1 MDDNNTPNL
10 EDLGRSLE
18 SMNKVFGHL
27 DRVLD
32 DLARKIDYMAD
43 VTGSVA
49 QHGDRRSGS
58 SYMPFNM
65 TYDSTSSDILRG
77 KKFNYFHQ
85 ASDNEKEAFFKRRKD
100 LKERNE
106 KDEKT
111 LKEIIR
117 EKGQLQR
124 AFKEKKR
131 ELEALEGKHRRGEID
146 DIDYSRE
153 REKIEKD
160 LNETIKKLNSTI
172 KRRDTIK
179 SDISK
184 RKEEIQKSF
193 NETVDDRYENIFHE
207 AWKNMDAKARAKYG
221 DSEYRFQRAQEAQ
234 HEFNERYD
242 ARREASTLIQNS
254 GFENTGI
261 GKFAQRQISRQQR
274 YDNMA
279 NFGRKLTQEGGAES
293 IASAMFGKKGGKA
306 ASLATKGLTKFGGV
320 LTKVGSKFLPVVG
333 QIMMVVD
340 AVKALGKA
348 ASEVANEWKKQTAEF
363 IKFQTEQE
371 NTQYEQAKQHLILET
386 QMEIEKISYQGDLS
400 LKAFDMN
407 KENFMEAF
415 KIQNEAFVKS
425 MEIGAGAMTT
435 GVAQNAYNAAEASI
449 DMATEMR
456 KASVHRETRAQ
467 SLGIYAEMRGKEAE
481 AKLAGLQADMQVA
494 DVAAENAMRESANR
508 MQQYMMNNIAGGMN
522 KGGIGGYAQAIMG
535 ATRDEKNNTTTGAY
549 GEGRTN
555 EITGE
560 ATQLK
565 DAEDM
570 NLSAYGAGAESK
582 WLAAANGWVGGGR
595 EGWEAEQGARLDN
608 FNAAQTRAVDAIKT
622 KVEQGYN
629 KQVTALKYSTELREK
644 EVEFAQEQKEAVI
657 DAANRVEKNW
667 LKVTEAVE
675 NYVRKFDEKMNDLGL
690 NIGMWNQSNL
700 FDYKNAQ
707 LAAVKEIAEKYGKS
721 EEEIAK
727 YQSAYTEIS
736 GRNKMLNKTDIDKMA
751 GMGVLTGNDEM
762 VAKYVGEM
770 EFFNK
775 SAEKSVDLIF
785 EEMKAVNRVG
795 LNARKYMKDVTDNL
809 KLANKYNFKEG
820 TKSLREMVKWAQ
832 QTKFNMQSLGS
843 MLEKV
848 QEGGIE
854 GVITQSAGFQV
865 LGGMAAI
872 NSDPLGM
879 LYDAWADP
887 QAYARRMQDMT
898 KGFGTF
904 NKKTGETTF
913 NMPESMQIAQIAKL
927 QGRSAEELR
936 EEIARRNQTKEIKA
950 NLTQEQKR
958 NLTDEQVQYLSN
970 AATYDT
976 ESRTW
981 KVNKMVNGEIKAVDI
996 SQIQNSKDLEGLVS
1010 NDHDTKME
1018 QMLGQ
1023 IVSVVARERGEQT
1036 RELADQASMK
1046 YKETLDHFNER
1057 LKKMHDNYDNNR
1069 EELHNQIIEKQKL
1082 ITESTKS
1089 FLDKFATD
1097 IKDEGNAITKEADNI
1112 RAMTTDIAT
1121 ALGGISE
1128 VVTAAEN
1135 GIRAALQQQ
1144 LGLAMPGGGNPVADA
1159 QNAANSAVSSRQS
1172 SQDVNRASNGEQTV
1186 GKRVW
1191 EKYFRRSGHGA
1202 DATRERVRELSAISS
1217 DNVADYKKVLE
1228 EGWNDL
1234 LDEMEGIGL
1243 ITNDDIKSVTMDA
1256 IRELKANL
1264 PTEADYQRWS
1274 KRNEGTVG
1282 RVKTDPTTG
1291 DKVREMV
1298 QRGDDIVASGNGNPM
1313 YINAAKVTPIKDGV
1327 METGETDGADT
1338 IYAAKI
1344 GGPIGDEINK
1354 GFRKIG
1360 KKIDVVDRLLTNQ
1373 PLEALQDAWS
1383 DPHEYAKRLQDL
1395 TKGLGKY
1402 NKATGETTFNMPE
1415 SMQIAQIAKMNNLPA
1430 ESVRESISERN
1441 RQENGFG
1448 GGQRNINVTLGGTLR
1463 LDCGNQQVDLV
1474 ALLNHNPGL
1483 LRQVTQLIVEEFSS
1497 SEYGGKAKGI
1507 KGVVGNNR
1515 WYR

>member
-1 MDDNNTPNL
+1 MPDGTANFDDLARNI
-10 EDLGRSLE
+10 G
-18 SMNKVFGHL
+18 SMNQTFGHL
-27 DRVLD
+27 SSVLTE
-32 DLARKIDYMAD
+32 LARKIDYMAD
-43 VTGSVA
+43 ISGSVA
-49 QHGDRRSGS
+49 RQSDRRSSS
-58 SYMPFNM
+58 SYMPYNM
-65 TYDSTSSDILRG
+65 TYDTVVNDVLRG
-77 KKFNYFHQ
+77 KKFNMEHE
-85 ASDNEKEAFFKRRKD
+85 ASDKELEDYGRELERLTDRLEDIPSELRRLEQKIQESNRDKQRLEDDIQAVIDLYRANEITQEEFEKEMQELGDELRKTNRSIRDKNRRKD
-100 LKERNE
+100 ELHKEQRETN
-106 KDEKT
+106 DELNRTFNQSQEHKIEE
-111 LKEIIR
+111 L
-117 EKGQLQR
+117 
-124 AFKEKKR
+124 FKETWR
-131 ELEALEGKHRRGEID
+131 
-146 DIDYSRE
+146 
-153 REKIEKD
+153 
-160 LNETIKKLNSTI
+160 
-172 KRRDTIK
+172 
-179 SDISK
+179 
-184 RKEEIQKSF
+184 
-193 NETVDDRYENIFHE
+193 
-207 AWKNMDAKARAKYG
+207 NMDAAAKAKYN
-221 DSEYRFQRAQEAQ
+221 DDYDNFKKAQTAQHAFNVRYDERQEAS
-234 HEFNERYD
+234 R
-242 ARREASTLIQNS
+242 LIQNS
-254 GFENTGI
+254 GFENTAI
-261 GKFAQRQISRQQR
+261 GQYAQKQINRQQR
-274 YDNMA
+274 YDNMV
-279 NFGRKLTQEGGAES
+279 NFGRKLTQENGAES

-306 ASLATKGLTKFGGV
+306 ASIATKGLTKFGGA
-320 LTKVGSKFLPVVG
+320 LMKVGGKFLPVVG

-371 NTQYEQAKQHLILET
+371 NTQYEQAKQHLVLET

-425 MEIGAGAMTT
+425 MEIGAGAMTA

-456 KASVHRETRAQ
+456 KASVHRTTRSQ

-508 MQQYMMNNIAGGMN
+508 MQQYMMNNIAGGTQ

-535 ATRDEKNNTTTGAY
+535 ATRDEKNNTTTGVY

-560 ATQLK
+560 STQLK

-570 NLSAYGAGAESK
+570 NLAAYGADAESK
-582 WLAAANGWVGGGR
+582 WLAALNGWVGGGR
-595 EGWEAEQGARLDN
+595 EGWEAEQTAKLDN
-608 FNAAQTRAVDAIKT
+608 FNAAQTRAADAVKT
-622 KVEQGYN
+622 KVEQAYN
-629 KQVTALKYSTELREK
+629 KEVTALKYSTELREK
-644 EVEFAQEQKEAVI
+644 EVEFAQEQAEAVI

-667 LKVTEAVE
+667 LKVTETVE

-690 NIGMWNQSNL
+690 NIGMWNQNNL
-700 FDYKNAQ
+700 FNYKNAQ

-727 YQSAYTEIS
+727 YQNSYTEIS

-854 GVITQSAGFQV
+854 GVIQQSAGFQV

-950 NLTQEQKR
+950 NLSQEQKR
-958 NLTDEQVQYLSN
+958 NLSDEQIQYLSN

-981 KVNKMVNGEIKAVDI
+981 KVNKMVNGEIQSVDI

-1010 NDHDTKME
+1010 NDHDVKME

-1023 IVSVVARERGEQT
+1023 IVSVVAKERGEQT

-1046 YKETLDHFNER
+1046 YKETLDHFNAR
-1057 LKKMHDNYDNNR
+1057 LKKMHDDYDNNR
-1069 EELHNQIIEKQKL
+1069 QELHNQIIEKQKL
-1082 ITESTKS
+1082 ITESTKN
-1089 FLDKFATD
+1089 FLDKFASD
-1097 IKDEGNAITKEADNI
+1097 IRSEGNAITEEANNI
-1112 RAMTTDIAT
+1112 RAMSNDIAG
-1121 ALGGISE
+1121 ALGGIAQ

-1135 GIRAALQQQ
+1135 GIRAALQQN
-1144 LGLAMPGGGNPVADA
+1144 LGIILPGGNPVT
-1159 QNAANSAVSSRQS
+1159 NAESAASASVSSRQQN
-1172 SQDVNRASNGEQTV
+1172 QDANRTANGEESI
-1186 GKRVW
+1186 GKKVW
-1191 EKYFRRSGHGA
+1191 EKYYRRSGHGA
-1202 DATRERVRELSAISS
+1202 DATKERIRELMAITSE
-1217 DNVADYKKVLE
+1217 NVADYKKVLE

-1234 LDEMEGIGL
+1234 LDEMEGAGL
-1243 ITNDDIKSVTMDA
+1243 IANDDMKSVTMEA
-1256 IRELKANL
+1256 IHALKESL
-1264 PTEADYQRWS
+1264 PTNADYERWS
-1274 KRNEGTVG
+1274 KTREGTVG
-1282 RVKTDPTTG
+1282 RVKPDQATR
-1291 DKVREMV
+1291 DKVHDMV
-1298 QRGDDIVASGNGNPM
+1298 VSGDDMVASGNGSSM
-1313 YINAAKVTPIKDGV
+1313 YINAAKVTPIQDGV
-1327 METGETDGADT
+1327 METAKTDEADT

-1354 GFRKIG
+1354 GFRSVG
-1360 KKIDVVDRLLTNQ
+1360 KKIDTVHQLLTNQ
-1373 PLEALQDAWS
+1373 PLDVLHDAWA
-1383 DPHEYAKRLQDL
+1383 DPQEYAKRMQDL

-1430 ESVRESISERN
+1430 ERVREEISERN
-1441 RQENGFG
+1441 RQDGGFS
-1448 GGQRNINVTLGGTLR
+1448 GQRNVNVTLGGTLR
-1463 LDCGNQQVDLV
+1463 LDCGNQQVDLI

-1507 KGVVGNNR
+1507 KGVVGDNR